1 MTLLTEDRALLD
13 GFRRGDRAALERV
26 YDHYVDHLA
35 AFLRGGFTFS
45 SKGETLAFK
54 GYRSPADL
62 QDMLQE
68 TFCRAFSPRARQ
80 AYDGIHPF
88 KSYLLT
94 IARNL
99 TIDRFRRQVRE
110 VFEPVD
116 GGGPGDRLDG
126 GGPGLDGE
134 PAGPPSP
141 ERELLDREV
150 AEIVRGFY
158 AELDA
163 RDRRVLRVYFE
174 GDEGQR
180 AAAAE
185 LEMTRH
191 QLRKAIGRIRKR
203 LQVRLI
209 KGGYLSRDGREGR
222 ERRKSAMLLLVAL
235 VLR

>member
-1 MTLLTEDRALLD
+1 MTLLTEDRSLLD
-13 GFRRGDRAALERV
+13 SYRRGDRAALERV
-26 YDHYVDHLA
+26 YDHYVDHVA

-88 KSYLLT
+88 TSYLLT

-110 VFEPVD
+110 VYEPVA
-116 GGGPGDRLDG
+116 GGPDDRLDG

-150 AEIVRGFY
+150 AEMVRGFY
-158 AELDA
+158 AELDEH
-163 RDRRVLRVYFE
+163 DRRVLRVYFE
-174 GDEGQR
+174 GEEGQR

-191 QLRKAIGRIRKR
+191 QLRKAIGRIRTR
-203 LQVRLI
+203 LQLRLI
-209 KGGYLSRDGREGR
+209 KGGYLARGGRDGREL
-222 ERRKSAMLLLVAL
+222 RKSAMLLLVAL